1 MRRSKGFLPTPL
13 AGGLWLAV
21 LLAPGCTQQS
31 GSGGA
36 GGEAGGDSVAYA
48 QAVAIEDEAGRL
60 AALQAFVKGHP
71 TGKWTARAYPR
82 LVSLTREHAAGDL
95 PGLLRRF
102 SATDFQSADPY
113 NAVGWELADAGE
125 HLDLAVPI
133 LEKAVAKARVGGDS
147 LNLASCLDSEA
158 WARHKAGDHPQAM
171 QRMEEAYRIYGPGND
186 EIDEHMALIYDA
198 AGADAQAA
206 PIYKSLLGHM
216 EHPTF
221 RANLE
226 TIVREAGGSI
236 EQMNSEIQALRAS
249 TKAPAPDFTMPSLAD
264 GSPISLKDY
273 RGRVVLLNFWHP
285 T

>member
-1 MRRSKGFLPTPL
+1 MRRSRGFPGSPL
-13 AGGLWLAV
+13 AGGLWLAL

-31 GSGGA
+31 GSGGVGA
-36 GGEAGGDSVAYA
+36 GADSVAYA

-60 AALQAFVKGHP
+60 AALQKLVQAHP
-71 TGKWTARAYPR
+71 SGEWAARAYPR
-82 LVSLTREHAAGDL
+82 LVTLVREHAPADL
-95 PGLLRRF
+95 PDLLRRF
-102 SATDFQSADPY
+102 AATEFPSPDPY
-113 NAVGWELADAGE
+113 NAIGWELADAGE

-133 LEKAVAKARVGGDS
+133 LEKAVAKARAGAEPQ
-147 LNLASCLDSEA
+147 NLASCLDSEA
-158 WARHKAGDHPQAM
+158 WARHKAGDHALAVA
-171 QRMEEAYRIYGPGND
+171 RMEEAYKVFGAGND

-226 TIVREAGGSI
+226 AIVRESGGSI
-236 EQMNSEIQALRAS
+236 EQMNAEIQAMRAS

-264 GSPISLKDY
+264 GSPISLKEH
-273 RGRVVLLNFWHP
+273 RGKVVLLNFWHP